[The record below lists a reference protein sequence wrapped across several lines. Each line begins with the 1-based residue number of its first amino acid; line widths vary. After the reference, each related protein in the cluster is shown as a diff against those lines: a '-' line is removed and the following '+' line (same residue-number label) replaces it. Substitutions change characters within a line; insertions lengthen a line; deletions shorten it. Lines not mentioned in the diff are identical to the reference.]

1 MSVPSLWRPTR
12 WLVGL
17 LLALISGAAM
27 AYAWSGQ
34 VVAIHDGDTLTV
46 LRQGRAVKVR
56 LHAIDA
62 PEERQ
67 PFGQQSRKSL
77 SRLCYGRYARIEPA
91 GEDKYERTLARV
103 SCGGVEANA
112 EQLRRG
118 MAWHYVKYSDDAD
131 LQRLEDQ
138 ARRQRLGLWSASRQ
152 QPPWE
157 FRHQEDDA
165 AGPAPK
171 RPDRQPLPT
180 RCGAKR
186 HCSQMTSCGEALY
199 YLRRCRVQSL
209 DGNRDG
215 VPCES
220 LCSSQR

>member
-1 MSVPSLWRPTR
+1 MSSRAFWRQTV
-12 WLVGL
+12 LL
-17 LLALISGAAM
+17 FCLLAGLTPISAM
-27 AYAWSGQ
+27 AYAWSGK

-46 LRQGRAVKVR
+46 LRQGRAVKLR

-62 PEERQ
+62 PEARQ

-77 SRLCYGRYARIEPA
+77 SSLCYGRYARIEPA

-118 MAWHYVKYSDDAD
+118 MAWHYIKYSDDAD

-138 ARRQRLGLWSASRQ
+138 ARQKRLGLWSAGRL

-165 AGPAPK
+165 SPAPR

-199 YLRRCRVQSL
+199 YLRRCGVRAL

-220 LCSSQR
+220 LCTSQR

>member
-1 MSVPSLWRPTR
+1 LSSRTFRRQTVL
-12 WLVGL
+12 LYC
-17 LLALISGAAM
+17 LLAGLTPITAM
-27 AYAWSGQ
+27 AYAWSGK

-46 LRQGRAVKVR
+46 MRQGRAVKLR

-62 PEERQ
+62 PEARQ

-77 SRLCYGRYARIEPA
+77 SSLCYGRYARIEPV
-91 GEDKYERTLARV
+91 GEDKYERTLGRV
-103 SCGGVEANA
+103 SCGGVEVNA

-138 ARRQRLGLWSASRQ
+138 ARWQRLGLWSASRP

-171 RPDRQPLPT
+171 RPDRQPLPM

>member
-1 MSVPSLWRPTR
+1 MSSRTFRRLI
-12 WLVGL
+12 GL
-17 LLALISGAAM
+17 LFSLLAGLTPLTAM
-27 AYAWSGQ
+27 AYAWSGK

-46 LRQGRAVKVR
+46 LRQGRAVKLR

-77 SRLCYGRYARIEPA
+77 SSLCYGRYARVEPM

-138 ARRQRLGLWSASRQ
+138 ARQKRLGLWSASRP

-165 AGPAPK
+165 SPAPR

-199 YLRRCRVQSL
+199 YLRRCGVRAL

-220 LCSSQR
+220 LCTSQR

>member
-1 MSVPSLWRPTR
+1 MGPSFNEQFDQHGVWRR
-12 WLVGL
+12 EFAQQLKR
-17 LLALISGAAM
+17 LADWMATHDLMDAAV
-27 AYAWSGQ
+27 Q
-34 VVAIHDGDTLTV
+34 
-46 LRQGRAVKVR
+46 
-56 LHAIDA
+56 
-62 PEERQ
+62 ER
-67 PFGQQSRKSL
+67 
-77 SRLCYGRYARIEPA
+77 
-91 GEDKYERTLARV
+91 
-103 SCGGVEANA
+103 
-112 EQLRRG
+112 
-118 MAWHYVKYSDDAD
+118 

-138 ARRQRLGLWSASRQ
+138 ARRQRLGLWSASRP

-171 RPDRQPLPT
+171 RPDWQPLPT